1 MATVEQVG
9 SACTDPGSSPAGS
22 SPAGSSP
29 AGSSPAGSSPAG
41 TSPGRLVAYYFL
53 ATGAIAGAARFVFGL
68 GATTNLNDGYPWG
81 LWVSFDVLT
90 GVALAAGGF
99 TLSAIVYVFDLKEF
113 RPLLRPAKLSAFVG
127 YVMVV
132 LGLFF
137 DLGLP
142 WRVWHP
148 LVMWNP
154 RSVLFEV
161 SWCVMLYTTVLAL
174 DVLTMILEERKKE
187 RWVRILRSIYV
198 ALVVAGIVL
207 STMHQSSLGAMYLL
221 MPEKMSTLWATP
233 ALGPLFYASAI
244 AGGLAVVILEA
255 LLGARA
261 RGRTPDVELLSS
273 LGKGLA
279 VALLVTFAMRVTDLY
294 ARRVAVWAFDGPHL
308 LFYLELFGTVA
319 LPAALLGFFPTV
331 RQSRIGLTWC
341 AGLSAFGVALNRF
354 NVSLTSYAGY
364 RDFRYFP
371 SVAEFAVTLG
381 FVSLAILAFDFA
393 ARRLPLHAPTS

>member
-9 SACTDPGSSPAGS
+9 SAFTDP
-22 SPAGSSP
+22 
-29 AGSSPAGSSPAG
+29 GSSPAG

-53 ATGAIAGAARFVFGL
+53 ATGVIAGAARFVFGL

-81 LWVSFDVLT
+81 LWISFDVLT

-142 WRVWHP
+142 WRLWHP

-174 DVLTMILEERKKE
+174 DVLTMILEAREEE

-233 ALGPLFYASAI
+233 ALGPLFYSSAI

-261 RGRTPDVELLSS
+261 RRRTPDVELLSS

-279 VALLVTFAMRVTDLY
+279 AALLVTFAMRVTDLY
-294 ARRVAVWAFDGPHL
+294 ARRVPVWSFDGPHL

-319 LPAALLGFFPTV
+319 LPAALLGFFPAV
-331 RQSRIGLTWC
+331 RQGRIGLTWC

-381 FVSLAILAFDFA
+381 FISLAILAFDFA
-393 ARRLPLHAPTS
+393 ARRLPLHAPTP